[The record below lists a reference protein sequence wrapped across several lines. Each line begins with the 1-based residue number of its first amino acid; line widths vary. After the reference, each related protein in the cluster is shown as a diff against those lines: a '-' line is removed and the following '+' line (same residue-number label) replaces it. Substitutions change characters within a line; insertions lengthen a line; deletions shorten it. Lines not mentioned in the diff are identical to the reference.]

1 MRGTLAALW
10 PDVALAGIQKP
21 VRKDQEEKWEEETER
36 EIERESRRE
45 ERKEGRGERR
55 EQGRIGSSDVHSFN
69 THIQLQT
76 TGRHSPVQP

>member
-1 MRGTLAALW
+1 MLAALW

-21 VRKDQEEKWEEETER
+21 VRKDQEEKGGGEGSGDGR
-36 EIERESRRE
+36 ERESRRE

-76 TGRHSPVQP
+76 TGCHSPVQPQ

>member
-1 MRGTLAALW
+1 M
-10 PDVALAGIQKP
+10 
-21 VRKDQEEKWEEETER
+21 ETER
-36 EIERESRRE
+36 EIETESRRE

-55 EQGRIGSSDVHSFN
+55 EQGKIGSSDVHSFN